1 MTDLSVELYTSFH
14 QPLMEVTREIGQLSE
29 DKPRFVRLYISKN
42 RRALYSCRDEQGAK
56 LAIVSDM
63 STGKPYITPIQYAE
77 DGTTVVGG
85 GEKVIRLTA
94 RILIGKPVGE
104 GHDLSNVGDLDCPST
119 WIMVACVKA
128 IALDVE
134 VAARYEKGGLTKMRS
149 EVLSLGPGSKIR
161 PDLIQILADAMGLK
175 LGASAPGST
184 SSSMLTPPPATLSI
198 ARSSIPVSRLPS
210 QRHQAP
216 PPATMTMNESH
227 GDANELA
234 GPARN
239 NSSVEITLPSP
250 RPPQPSRDSK
260 RPASS
265 PLEVVH
271 PPQRLALSHPDKKQD
286 GLGIQAP
293 KPLRW
298 PVAQ

>member
-14 QPLMEVTREIGQLSE
+14 QPLMEVTQEIGQLTE

-42 RRALYSCRDEQGAK
+42 RRALYSCRDEPGAK

-63 STGKPYITPIQYAE
+63 STGKPYTTPIQYAA
-77 DGTTVVGG
+77 DGTTIVGG

-104 GHDLSNVGDLDCPST
+104 GHDLSTVGDLDCPST

-149 EVLSLGPGSKIR
+149 EVLSLGPGTKMR
-161 PDLIQILADAMGLK
+161 PDLIQILADAMGLQ
-175 LGASAPGST
+175 LGVAAQGSISLIPPSATPST
-184 SSSMLTPPPATLSI
+184 
-198 ARSSIPVSRLPS
+198 ARSSIPVSRPPS
-210 QRHQAP
+210 QRHQTPSAVN
-216 PPATMTMNESH
+216 MNASH
-227 GDANELA
+227 GDGNVPT
-234 GPARN
+234 GSARA
-239 NSSVEITLPSP
+239 SSSAEGALPP
-250 RPPQPSRDSK
+250 TRPPQPSRDSK

-265 PLEVVH
+265 PLEAVH
-271 PPQRLALSHPDKKQD
+271 PPQRPALVQPDDKQD

-293 KPLRW
+293 TPLRF